1 MKVEIII
8 GRITS
13 VTDESIGVEFTNV
26 QGFLEEKEY
35 QRADN
40 GPVFNES
47 FRKRYLN
54 RDNLRICLGDGKV
67 TRVDALSP
75 RQ

>member
-13 VTDESIGVEFTNV
+13 ITDEAIKVEFTNE

-40 GPVFNES
+40 GPIFDEA

-75 RQ
+75 KQ

>member
-8 GRITS
+8 GKVIS
-13 VTDESIGVEFTNV
+13 VTDDVIKVEFTNE
-26 QGFLEEKEY
+26 QGFIEERES
-35 QRADN
+35 QRAHN
-40 GPVFNES
+40 GPVFNDS
-47 FRKRYLN
+47 FRKMYLN
-54 RDNLRICLGDGKV
+54 RDSLRICLGDGKV